1 MRAVYRQPSIPKAT
15 SKRPAATIRSVP
27 PRPTVVLVPA
37 LRYWRTKR
45 ALLQRELAE
54 RAGVHRDTVRRAED
68 PDQPHPIRLD
78 VVRKLAEAL
87 KVQPDQLQ
95 TQPPET

>member
-1 MRAVYRQPSIPKAT
+1 MSAVHPSLSTAKAT
-15 SKRPAATIRSVP
+15 SKQRTATIRSVA

-54 RAGVHRDTVRRAED
+54 RAGIHRDTVRRAED
-68 PDQPHPIRLD
+68 PDEPHAIRLD

-87 KVQPDQLQ
+87 EVSPADLMA
-95 TQPPET
+95 QPPT

>member
-1 MRAVYRQPSIPKAT
+1 MAVHKANSTPKAT
-15 SKRPAATIRSVP
+15 SKRRASTIRSVA

-54 RAGVHRDTVRRAED
+54 KAGVHRDTVRRAED
-68 PDQPHPIRLD
+68 PDQPHAIRLD
-78 VVRKLAEAL
+78 VVRRLADAL
-87 KVQPDQLQ
+87 QVPPDQLQ
-95 TQPPET
+95 ARPPEN